1 MPHAGLHRMAENPR
15 RPFATPPEN
24 AMQLAEISIR
34 RPVFATVLSLLILLI
49 GAVSFNRLTVREYP
63 KIDEPVVTVSVRYAG
78 ASAEVIESQVTK
90 PLEDSIAGIDGV
102 DVITSIS
109 RAEQGQISVRFR
121 LEKDADSA
129 AAEVRDRTSR
139 VRNRLPQAIEEPV
152 IAKVEA
158 DAFPV
163 IQIGFSSDTLSQ
175 LQIND
180 LINRIVKPRFQTVTG
195 VADVRIFGERKYAM
209 RVWLDTD
216 RLAAYRLTTQDV
228 EDAIRRSN
236 LELPA
241 GRIESQQ
248 REFSV
253 TSQTDLVRPSQF
265 GEIVIKNVNGFS
277 VKVKDVARTEEGAA
291 DERTAV
297 RLNGRAAVAVGVI
310 RQATA
315 NPLDLSKGVREAIPR
330 LKADLPADMLI
341 DVANDNSVFIDRS
354 VSNVYRTIVE
364 AIVLVALVIF
374 VFLRTMRASI
384 IPIVTIPVSLVG
396 TFALMALAGFSVNTL
411 TLLALVLAIGLVVDD
426 AIVML
431 ENIFRHIEEG
441 MDPFSASI
449 KGAREIGF
457 AVITMTATL
466 VAVYA
471 PLAFT
476 PGRTGRLFV
485 EFALALAG
493 AVVVSGFV
501 ALTLTPMMCA
511 QLLRHNP
518 KPNRFDR
525 GMEKL
530 LTALSDR
537 YGRVLRWVI
546 DTGYRPPA
554 RPAGPGGVAAT
565 RPGFLQQAKR
575 FFFQARWIVIGVMLA
590 SAMAI
595 ALVFPTMKQ
604 ELSPIED
611 RGVILANVTAPDGS
625 TLEYT
630 DRNARALEKMGEPYK
645 EFDRIFASVGNPT
658 VAQASVVYRTVDWEA
673 RKRSTLEIARELQ
686 PRFNALP
693 GVTAFPIT
701 PPSLGQGFR
710 ERPLN
715 FVIQTSDSYQNLNQ
729 VTRQMLDEI
738 AKNPGI
744 VSPDVDLRLN
754 KPELRIEVERDKAAD
769 LGVSVEVVAKAIET
783 LLGGRNVT
791 RYKRDAEQYDVI
803 VQTAASGRNTPEDI
817 DRIYVRGRGDAV
829 VPLSALVK
837 VRESVSPRE
846 LNHFGQRRSVSITA
860 SLAADY
866 SLSEAIKFMDQT
878 AAKVLKSGYSTDLN
892 GTSREFRNSQGALG
906 IVFGLALLFIFL
918 VLAAQFE
925 SFVDPLVIMLSV
937 PLSMVGA
944 LVALKWSGG
953 SLNVYSQI
961 GLITLVGLITKHGI
975 LIVEFTNQLR
985 EQGMEMVDALVKASS
1000 QRLRPILMTT
1010 GAMVLGALPLALSH
1024 GAGAESRSQIGW
1036 VIVGGMSLGTLLT
1049 VFVVPTMYSLFARRH
1064 VPGANT
1070 AAVVE
1075 VQEPGAPASTPAHGI
1090 LQTDYIAR

>member
-1 MPHAGLHRMAENPR
+1 
-15 RPFATPPEN
+15 
-24 AMQLAEISIR
+24 
-34 RPVFATVLSLLILLI
+34 
-49 GAVSFNRLTVREYP
+49 
-63 KIDEPVVTVSVRYAG
+63 
-78 ASAEVIESQVTK
+78 
-90 PLEDSIAGIDGV
+90 
-102 DVITSIS
+102 
-109 RAEQGQISVRFR
+109 
-121 LEKDADSA
+121 
-129 AAEVRDRTSR
+129 
-139 VRNRLPQAIEEPV
+139 PQAIEEPV

-163 IQIGFSSDTLSQ
+163 VQIAFSSESMTQ

-180 LINRIVKPRFQTVTG
+180 LVNRIVKPRLQTVSG

-216 RLAAYRLTTQDV
+216 KLAAYRLTTQDV

-253 TSQTDLVRPSQF
+253 TSQTDLVRPAQF
-265 GEIVIKNVNGFS
+265 SDIVIRTVNGYS
-277 VKVKDVARTEEGAA
+277 VKVRDVARVQEGAA

-297 RLNGRAAVAVGVI
+297 RLNGRSAVAVGVI

-315 NPLDLSKGVREAIPR
+315 NPLDLSKGVRDVLPK
-330 LKADLPADMLI
+330 LKADLPADVII
-341 DVANDNSVFIDRS
+341 DIANDNSVFIDRS
-354 VSNVYRTIVE
+354 VRNVYRTIAE
-364 AIVLVALVIF
+364 AVGLVALVIF

-384 IPIVTIPVSLVG
+384 IPIITIPVSLIG
-396 TFALMALAGFSVNTL
+396 TFALMAMAGFTINTL

-441 MDPFSASI
+441 MDPFSAGI
-449 KGAREIGF
+449 KGAKEIGF

-501 ALTLTPMMCA
+501 ALTLTPMLCT
-511 QLLRHNP
+511 QLLKHNP

-525 GMEKL
+525 TMEKW
-530 LTALSDR
+530 LTALSDS
-537 YGRVLRWVI
+537 YGNTLRWFI
-546 DTGYRPPA
+546 TPPQA
-554 RPAGPGGVAAT
+554 TAGGERLPIGRRVRT
-565 RPGFLQQAKR
+565 WLLQP
-575 FFFQARWIVIGVMLA
+575 RWMVVGVMIA
-590 SAMAI
+590 SALAI
-595 ALVFPTMKQ
+595 LLIFPTMKQ

-611 RGVILANVTAPDGS
+611 RGVILANVTAPDGA
-625 TLEYT
+625 TLDYT
-630 DRNARALEKMGEPYK
+630 NRYARAIEQIGQPFK
-645 EFDRIFASVGNPT
+645 EFDRIFANVGNPT
-658 VAQASVVYRTVDWEA
+658 VAQASVVYRTVDWDE
-673 RKRSTLEIARELQ
+673 RKRSTIDMARELQ
-686 PRFNALP
+686 PKFAALP
-693 GVTAFPIT
+693 GVNVFTIT

-710 ERPLN
+710 ERPVN
-715 FVIQTSDSYQNLNQ
+715 FVIQTSDSYQNLNA

-738 AKNPGI
+738 AKNPGF
-744 VSPDVDLRLN
+744 VSTDIDLRLN

-791 RYKRDAEQYDVI
+791 RYKRDGEQYDVV
-803 VQTAASGRNTPEDI
+803 VQTEASGRSTPDDI
-817 DRIYVRGRGDAV
+817 DRIYVRGRNDAMI
-829 VPLSALVK
+829 PLSALVK

-860 SLAADY
+860 SLGGDY
-866 SLSEAIKFMDQT
+866 SLGEALKFLDAT
-878 AAKVLKSGYSTDLN
+878 AAKVLKTGYTTDLN
-892 GTSREFRNSQGALG
+892 GTSREFRNSQGALA
-906 IVFGLALLFIFL
+906 IVFALALLFIFL

-937 PLSMVGA
+937 PLSMLGA
-944 LVALKWSGG
+944 LIALKWSGG

-985 EQGMEMVDALVKASS
+985 GQGMDMIDAVVKASA

-1010 GAMVLGALPLALSH
+1010 GAMVLGALPLALSS
-1024 GAGAESRSQIGW
+1024 GAGAESRTQIGW
-1036 VIVGGMSLGTLLT
+1036 VIVGGMSLGSLLA
-1049 VFVVPTMYSLFARRH
+1049 VFVVPTMYTLFARKAI
-1064 VPGANT
+1064 PGANKT
-1070 AAVVE
+1070 EVKDAATGHHG
-1075 VQEPGAPASTPAHGI
+1075 EPE
-1090 LQTDYIAR
+1090 YIAK

>member
-1 MPHAGLHRMAENPR
+1 
-15 RPFATPPEN
+15 
-24 AMQLAEISIR
+24 MQLAEISIR
-34 RPVFATVLSLLILLI
+34 RPVFATVLSLLIVLI

-63 KIDEPVVTVSVRYAG
+63 KIDEPVVTVSVRYVG
-78 ASAEVIESQVTK
+78 ASAEVIETQVTK

-109 RAEQGQISVRFR
+109 RADQGQISVRFR

-139 VRNRLPQAIEEPV
+139 VRNKLPQAIEEPV

-163 IQIGFSSDTLSQ
+163 IQLAFSSESLTP

-180 LINRIVKPRFQTVTG
+180 LVNRIVKPRLQTVTG

-216 RLAAYRLTTQDV
+216 KLASYRLTTQDV

-253 TSQTDLVRPSQF
+253 TAQTDLLTPAQF
-265 GEIVIKNVNGFS
+265 GEIVIKTVNGFS
-277 VKVKDVARTEEGAA
+277 VRVRDVARIEEGAA

-297 RLNGRAAVAVGVI
+297 RLNGRPAVGVGVI

-315 NPLDLSKGVREAIPR
+315 NPLDLSRGVQEVIPK
-330 LKADLPADMLI
+330 LKADLPPDVLI
-341 DVANDNSVFIDRS
+341 DIANDNSVFIDRS
-354 VSNVYRTIVE
+354 VKNVYRTIFE
-364 AIVLVALVIF
+364 AVLLVALVIF
-374 VFLRTMRASI
+374 VFLRTLRASI
-384 IPIVTIPVSLVG
+384 IPIITIPVSLIG
-396 TFALMALAGFSVNTL
+396 TFALMALAGFTINTL

-441 MDPFSASI
+441 MDPFSAGI

-457 AVITMTATL
+457 AIITMTATL

-501 ALTLTPMMCA
+501 ALTLTPMLCT
-511 QLLRHNP
+511 LLLKHNP
-518 KPNRFDR
+518 APNRFDR
-525 GMEKL
+525 TMERA
-530 LTALSDR
+530 LTGISER
-537 YGRVLRWVI
+537 YGALLRWIV
-546 DTGYRPPA
+546 TARFAPPA
-554 RPAGPGGVAAT
+554 GASAGQRLKAWV
-565 RPGFLQQAKR
+565 L
-575 FFFQARWIVIGVMLA
+575 QARWIVLAVMALSGA
-590 SAMAI
+590 AI
-595 ALVFPTMKQ
+595 VLVFPTMKQ
-604 ELSPIED
+604 ELSPMED
-611 RGVILANVTAPDGS
+611 RGVILATVNAPDGS
-625 TLEYT
+625 TLDYT
-630 DRNARALEKMGEPYK
+630 NRYAQALEKMGQPFK
-645 EFDRIFASVGNPT
+645 EFDRIFANVGNPT
-658 VAQASVVYRTVDWEA
+658 VAQASVVYRTMDWEA
-673 RKRSTLEIARELQ
+673 RSRSTMDMARELQ
-686 PRFNALP
+686 PKFNALP

-715 FVIQTSDSYQNLNQ
+715 FVIQTSDSYQNLNR
-729 VTRQMLDEI
+729 VVRQMLDEM

-744 VSPDVDLRLN
+744 ISPDVDLRLN

-791 RYKRDAEQYDVI
+791 RYKRDAEQYDVV
-803 VQTAASGRNTPEDI
+803 VQLDPSGRSTPEDI
-817 DRIYVRGRGDAV
+817 DRIYVRGQKGGVDAMI
-829 VPLSALVK
+829 PLSALVN
-837 VRESVSPRE
+837 VHESVSPRE

-860 SLAADY
+860 SLAPDY
-866 SLSEAIKFMDQT
+866 SLGEALRFMDQT
-878 AAKVLKSGYSTDLN
+878 AAKVLKTGYSTDLN
-892 GTSREFRNSQGALG
+892 GTSREFRSSQGALV
-906 IVFGLALLFIFL
+906 IVFVLALVFIFL

-937 PLSMVGA
+937 PLSMIGA
-944 LVALKWSGG
+944 LLALKWSGG

-985 EQGMEMVDALVKASS
+985 AQGMEMIDALVKAAS
-1000 QRLRPILMTT
+1000 QRLRPIMMTT
-1010 GAMVLGALPLALSH
+1010 GAMVLGALPLALAH
-1024 GAGAESRSQIGW
+1024 GAGAESRTQIGW

-1049 VFVVPTMYSLFARRH
+1049 VFVVPTMYALFARKA

-1070 AAVVE
+1070 TVAKE
-1075 VQEPGAPASTPAHGI
+1075 HPDAPAAHPE
-1090 LQTDYIAR
+1090 LLAK

>member
-1 MPHAGLHRMAENPR
+1 
-15 RPFATPPEN
+15 
-24 AMQLAEISIR
+24 MQLAEVSIR
-34 RPVFATVLSLLILLI
+34 RPVFATVLSLLIVLV
-49 GAVSFNRLTVREYP
+49 GAVSFNRLSLREYP

-90 PLEDSIAGIDGV
+90 PLEDSIAGIDAV

-109 RAEQGQISVRFR
+109 RADQAQISVRFR

-163 IQIGFSSDTLSQ
+163 IQIAFSSESMTP

-180 LINRIVKPRFQTVTG
+180 LVNRIVKPRLQTVTG

-209 RVWLDTD
+209 RVWLDSD
-216 RLAAYRLTTQDV
+216 RLAAFRLTTQDV

-253 TSQTDLVRPSQF
+253 TSQTALVKPAQF
-265 GEIVIKNVNGFS
+265 GEIVIRNINGFA
-277 VKVKDVARTEEGAA
+277 VKLKDVARVQEGAA

-297 RLNGRAAVAVGVI
+297 RLNGRSAVAVGVI

-315 NPLDLSKGVREAIPR
+315 NPLDLSKGVREVLPK
-330 LKADLPADMLI
+330 LKADLPPDLLV

-354 VSNVYRTIVE
+354 VKNVYTTIIE

-374 VFLRTMRASI
+374 VFLRTLRASI
-384 IPIVTIPVSLVG
+384 IPLVTIPVSLVG
-396 TFALMALAGFSVNTL
+396 TFALMSLAGFSVNTL

-441 MDPFSASI
+441 MDPFSAGI

-457 AVITMTATL
+457 AIVTMTATL

-493 AVVVSGFV
+493 AVLVSGFV
-501 ALTLTPMMCA
+501 ALTLTPMMCTL
-511 QLLRHNP
+511 LLRHNP

-530 LTALSDR
+530 LTALSGR
-537 YGRVLRWVI
+537 YGAALRWVVSAR
-546 DTGYRPPA
+546 YQPPA
-554 RPAGPGGVAAT
+554 DAPGQ
-565 RPGFLQQAKR
+565 RQPGLGQRITGFIL
-575 FFFQARWIVIGVMLA
+575 QARWLVVALMLA
-590 SAMAI
+590 SALAI

-604 ELSPIED
+604 ELSPLED
-611 RGVILANVTAPDGS
+611 RGVILANVNAPDGA
-625 TLEYT
+625 TLDYT
-630 DRNARALEKMGEPYK
+630 NRYAQALEAIGQPYQ

-658 VAQASVVYRTVDWEA
+658 VAQASVVYRTVDWDA
-673 RKRSTLEIARELQ
+673 RKRSTLDIARELQ
-686 PRFNALP
+686 PKFNALP

-715 FVIQTSDSYQNLNQ
+715 FVIQTSDSYQNLNTV
-729 VTRQMLDEI
+729 VTQMLAEI

-754 KPELRIEVERDKAAD
+754 KPELRIEVERDKAGD
-769 LGVSVEVVAKAIET
+769 LGVSVEVVAKAVET

-803 VQTAASGRNTPEDI
+803 VQTEARGRNTPEDI
-817 DRIYVRGRGDAV
+817 DRIYVRGQKGGVDAMI
-829 VPLSALVK
+829 PLSAMVK

-860 SLAADY
+860 SLAPDY
-866 SLSEAIKFMDQT
+866 SLGEAIRFMDQT
-878 AAKVLKSGYSTDLN
+878 SAKVLQAGYSTDLN
-892 GTSREFRNSQGALG
+892 GTSREFRNSQGALA
-906 IVFGLALLFIFL
+906 IVFVLALLFIFL

-937 PLSMVGA
+937 PLSMIGA
-944 LVALKWSGG
+944 LLALKWSGG

-985 EQGMEMVDALVKASS
+985 GQGMEMIDALVKASS

-1010 GAMVLGALPLALSH
+1010 GAMVLGALPLALAH
-1024 GAGAESRSQIGW
+1024 GAGAESRTQIGW

-1049 VFVVPTMYSLFARRH
+1049 IFVVPTMYSLFARKLI
-1064 VPGANT
+1064 PGANQ
-1070 AAVVE
+1070 AVASLQPE
-1075 VQEPGAPASTPAHGI
+1075 AHPKPAEQVAK
-1090 LQTDYIAR
+1090 

>member
-1 MPHAGLHRMAENPR
+1 
-15 RPFATPPEN
+15 
-24 AMQLAEISIR
+24 MQIAEISIR
-34 RPVFATVLSLLILLI
+34 RPVFATVLSLLIVLV

-109 RAEQGQISVRFR
+109 RADQAQISVRFR

-163 IQIGFSSDTLSQ
+163 IQVAFSSETLSA

-180 LINRIVKPRFQTVTG
+180 LVNRIVKPRLQTVTG

-209 RVWLDTD
+209 RVWLDSD
-216 RLAAYRLTTQDV
+216 KMASYRLTTQDV

-253 TSQTDLVRPSQF
+253 TSQTNLVRPGQF
-265 GEIVIKNVNGFS
+265 DEIIIKTVNGFP
-277 VKVKDVARTEEGAA
+277 VKVRDVARVQEGAA
-291 DERTAV
+291 DERSTV
-297 RLNGRAAVAVGVI
+297 RLNGRPAVAVGVI

-315 NPLDLSKGVREAIPR
+315 NPLDLSKGVRDALPKLR
-330 LKADLPADMLI
+330 ADLPADLLVDI
-341 DVANDNSVFIDRS
+341 ANDNSVFIDRS
-354 VSNVYRTIVE
+354 VRNVYRTIVE
-364 AIVLVALVIF
+364 AVLLVALVIF
-374 VFLRTMRASI
+374 VFLRTARASI
-384 IPIVTIPVSLVG
+384 IPIVTIPVSLIG
-396 TFALMALAGFSVNTL
+396 TFALMALAGFTINTL

-457 AVITMTATL
+457 AVVTMTATL

-501 ALTLTPMMCA
+501 ALTLTPMMCS

-525 GMEKL
+525 LMERV
-530 LTALSDR
+530 LTSISER
-537 YGRVLRWVI
+537 YGAALRWVVTARYQSSGPSGSAGRGAF
-546 DTGYRPPA
+546 TGRV
-554 RPAGPGGVAAT
+554 AG
-565 RPGFLQQAKR
+565 FIL
-575 FFFQARWIVIGVMLA
+575 QARWLVVAVMLLCA
-590 SAMAI
+590 AAI
-595 ALVFPTMKQ
+595 ALIFPTMKQ
-604 ELSPIED
+604 ELSPLED
-611 RGVILANVTAPDGS
+611 RGVILANVNAPDGA

-630 DRNARALEKMGEPYK
+630 NRYAQALEEMGKPYQ
-645 EFDRIFASVGNPT
+645 EFDRIFANVGNPT
-658 VAQASVVYRTVDWEA
+658 VAQASVVYRTVDWDK
-673 RKRSTLEIARELQ
+673 RTRSTIEMARELQ
-686 PRFNALP
+686 PKFNALP

-715 FVIQTSDSYQNLNQ
+715 FVIQTSDSYQNLNA
-729 VTRQMLDEI
+729 VVRQMLDEI

-754 KPELRIEVERDKAAD
+754 KPALRIDIERDKAAD
-769 LGVSVEVVAKAIET
+769 LGVSVEVVAKAVET

-803 VQTAASGRNTPEDI
+803 VQTQASGRSTPEDI
-817 DRIYVRGRGDAV
+817 DRIYVRGKNDAMI
-829 VPLSALVK
+829 PLSALVK

-860 SLAADY
+860 SLSGDY
-866 SLSEAIKFMDQT
+866 SLGEAITFMNQT
-878 AAKVLKSGYSTDLN
+878 AGKVLKTGYSTDLN
-892 GTSREFRNSQGALG
+892 GTSREFKNSQGALA
-906 IVFGLALLFIFL
+906 IVFVLALVFIFL

-937 PLSMVGA
+937 PLSMIGA
-944 LVALKWSGG
+944 LLALKWSGG

-985 EQGMEMVDALVKASS
+985 GQGMEMIDALVKASA

-1010 GAMVLGALPLALSH
+1010 GAMVLGAVPLALAD
-1024 GAGAESRSQIGW
+1024 GAGAESRQQIGW

-1049 VFVVPTMYSLFARRH
+1049 IFVVPTMYTLFARSKI
-1064 VPGANT
+1064 PGANQKV
-1070 AAVVE
+1070 AKE
-1075 VQEPGAPASTPAHGI
+1075 QPDEPLLHP
-1090 LQTDYIAR
+1090 DYVAK

>member
-1 MPHAGLHRMAENPR
+1 
-15 RPFATPPEN
+15 
-24 AMQLAEISIR
+24 MQLAEISIR
-34 RPVFATVLSLLILLI
+34 RPVFATVLSLLIVLI

-109 RAEQGQISVRFR
+109 RAEQGQITVRFR

-163 IQIGFSSDTLSQ
+163 IFMAFSSETLNQ

-180 LINRIVKPRFQTVTG
+180 LINRVVKSRLQTVTG

-216 RLAAYRLTTQDV
+216 KLASYRLTTQDV

-253 TSQTDLVRPSQF
+253 TSQTDLIRPAQF
-265 GEIVIKNVNGFS
+265 GDIVVKNVNGFS
-277 VKVKDVARTEEGAA
+277 VKVRDVARVQEAA
-291 DERTAV
+291 AEERTAV

-315 NPLDLSKGVREAIPR
+315 NPLDLSTGVREAIPK
-330 LKADLPADMLI
+330 LKADLPPGMQI
-341 DVANDNSVFIDRS
+341 DIANDNSIFIDRS
-354 VSNVYRTIVE
+354 VKNVYKTIVE
-364 AIVLVALVIF
+364 AVILVALVIF
-374 VFLRTMRASI
+374 VFLRTFRASL

-396 TFALMALAGFSVNTL
+396 TFALMALAGFSINTL

-501 ALTLTPMMCA
+501 ALTLTPMMCS
-511 QLLRHNP
+511 QLLKHNP
-518 KPNRFDR
+518 KPNWFDR
-525 GMEKL
+525 TMERL
-530 LTALSDR
+530 LTRLSDS
-537 YGRVLRWVI
+537 YGTALRWIV
-546 DTGYRPPA
+546 TA
-554 RPAGPGGVAAT
+554 RAPIRRVGGRKAGWGQHIKSAV
-565 RPGFLQQAKR
+565 L
-575 FFFQARWIVIGVMLA
+575 QARWLVVGVMLA
-590 SAMAI
+590 SGVAI
-595 ALVFPTMKQ
+595 VLVYPTMKQ
-604 ELSPIED
+604 ELSPLED
-611 RGVILANVTAPDGS
+611 RGVILANITAPDGA

-630 DRNARALEKMGEPYK
+630 NRYAQAIERIGQPYK
-645 EFDRIFASVGNPT
+645 EFDRIFANIGNPT
-658 VAQASVVYRTVDWEA
+658 VAQGSVVYRTVDWED
-673 RKRSTLEIARELQ
+673 RKRTTLDMARELQ
-686 PRFNALP
+686 PKFGGLP
-693 GVTAFPIT
+693 GVTVFTIT

-710 ERPLN
+710 ERPVN
-715 FVIQTSDSYQNLNQ
+715 FVIQTSDSYQNLSA
-729 VTRQMLDEI
+729 VARQMMEEI

-754 KPELRIEVERDKAAD
+754 KPELRIEVVRDKAAD

-783 LLGGRNVT
+783 VLGGRNVT

-803 VQTAASGRNTPEDI
+803 VQTEARGRTTPEDI
-817 DRIYVRGRGDAV
+817 ERIYVRGRSDTMI
-829 VPLSALVK
+829 PLSALVK

-860 SLAADY
+860 SLAPDY
-866 SLSEAIKFMDQT
+866 SLGQALTFMDAT
-878 AAKVLKSGYSTDLN
+878 AAKVLKTGYTTDLN
-892 GTSREFRNSQGALG
+892 GTSREFKNSQGALVV
-906 IVFGLALLFIFL
+906 VFVLALVFIFL

-925 SFVDPLVIMLSV
+925 SFIDPLVIMLSV
-937 PLSMVGA
+937 PLSMIGA
-944 LVALKWSGG
+944 LLALKWSGG

-985 EQGMEMVDALVKASS
+985 AGGMDMVDALVKASS

-1010 GAMVLGALPLALSH
+1010 GAMVLGAVPLALAT
-1024 GAGAESRSQIGW
+1024 GAGAESRIQIGW

-1049 VFVVPTMYSLFARRH
+1049 IFVVPTMYTLFARQAI
-1064 VPGANT
+1064 PGENKAVAKEQPDSAPPDLPPV
-1070 AAVVE
+1070 AAHTS
-1075 VQEPGAPASTPAHGI
+1075 G
-1090 LQTDYIAR
+1090 